1 MPDKDDVFKR
11 YLEAGLSFFEMTQ
24 QRAEAA
30 LKDLAGSGQAESA
43 KGQAHKAVDWVK
55 ERSRQGT
62 DELKDLVHN
71 EIRSQVDS
79 LGLATKDDVAR
90 LEARVAAIETSIAGG
105 ASGAPGAEKAS
116 GSPKAAAIT
125 KSATTRKKA
134 ATTGATGAATTA
146 ATTVPAMKKAGRPVG
161 KRAGAVPPVAPPG
174 NAPDTGAAPDER
186 A

>member
-24 QRAEAA
+24 QRAEAV
-30 LKDLAGSGQAESA
+30 LKDLAASGQAESA
-43 KGQAHKAVDWVK
+43 KGQAQKAVDWVK

-62 DELKDLVHN
+62 DELKELVRN
-71 EIRSQVDS
+71 EIRSQVDA
-79 LGLATKDDVAR
+79 LGLATKDDLAR
-90 LEARVAAIETSIAGG
+90 LEARVAAVETNIAGG
-105 ASGAPGAEKAS
+105 GSTAPSAEKAS

-134 ATTGATGAATTA
+134 ATTK
-146 ATTVPAMKKAGRPVG
+146 VPAMKKAARPTGRG
-161 KRAGAVPPVAPPG
+161 AGAVPPVAPPG
-174 NAPDTGAAPDER
+174 TAPDVGAAPDER